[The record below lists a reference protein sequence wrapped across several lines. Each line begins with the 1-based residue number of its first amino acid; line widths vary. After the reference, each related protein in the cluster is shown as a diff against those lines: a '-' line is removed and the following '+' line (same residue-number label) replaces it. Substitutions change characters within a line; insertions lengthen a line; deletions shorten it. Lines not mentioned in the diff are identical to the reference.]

1 MFLILIP
8 WQRLVQRVCI
18 GTFEFILG
26 MVVWHDILYVVNVVS
41 KKLQSP
47 SMFLDSTLEKID
59 GIMSYF
65 DKYRDEGFVSGMM
78 VAKEIAS
85 VMGVE
90 ATFSVKYRAL
100 RKKSILMK
108 LIATMSQIYK
118 VRKILK

>member
-1 MFLILIP
+1 
-8 WQRLVQRVCI
+8 
-18 GTFEFILG
+18 
-26 MVVWHDILYVVNVVS
+26 
-41 KKLQSP
+41 
-47 SMFLDSTLEKID
+47 
-59 GIMSYF
+59 
-65 DKYRDEGFVSGMM
+65 MM